1 MQITVFDNLPR
12 LHFVAGKDELRQAML
27 YIQIKDNKA
36 YVTNA
41 HVALIADLLG
51 YMSDR
56 MPDCYI
62 LATDWKKM
70 CGKNI
75 QIIIGDG
82 IIDIVSKNKTE
93 IIKFIPADK
102 FYEKVSVKFPD
113 IDVVIPAKD
122 EKAQEGFDTIGLRSD
137 ILSQFASV
145 APMGRFAFKFINES
159 KPIRVDSI
167 DAHEP
172 LYGVIMPCLISNY

>member
-1 MQITVFDNLPR
+1 MQITVYDNLPR
-12 LHFVAGKDELRQAML
+12 LHFAAGKDELRQSML
-27 YIQIKDNKA
+27 YIQIKGNKA

-41 HVALIADLLG
+41 HIALIADLIS

-62 LATDWKKM
+62 LATDWKKI
-70 CGKNI
+70 CGKGI
-75 QIIIGDG
+75 SIIIGDG
-82 IIDIVSKNKTE
+82 IIDIVSKSKTE

-102 FYEKVSVKFPD
+102 FENKVPD
-113 IDVVIPAKD
+113 IEVVIPEKD
-122 EKAQEGFDTIGLRSD
+122 TKTQEGFDIIGLRSD

-145 APMGRFAFKFINES
+145 APTGRFSFKFIDTN

-167 DAHEP
+167 DAYNP
-172 LYGVIMPCLISNY
+172 LYGAIMPCLIPESY

>member
-1 MQITVFDNLPR
+1 MQITVHDNLPR

-41 HVALIADLLG
+41 HIALIADLVG

-62 LATDWKKM
+62 LATDWKKI
-70 CGKNI
+70 CGKGI
-75 QIIIGDG
+75 SLIIGDG

-102 FYEKVSVKFPD
+102 FYEKVGVKFPD
-113 IDVVIPAKD
+113 IDVVIPDKD
-122 EKAQEGFDTIGLRSD
+122 EKVQEGFDTIGLRSD

-145 APMGRFAFKFINES
+145 APMGRFAFKFIAS
-159 KPIRVDSI
+159 DKCIRVDSI
-167 DAHEP
+167 GISEP
-172 LYGVIMPCLISNY
+172 LYGAVMPCLISNY